1 MALVWHRMME
11 KFSFQQKKVCFLNIG
26 YVTFII
32 PRKEKATT
40 ILVHCMSDGF
50 DRWAPYNSAL
60 CRSVWWP
67 DGPFSQSGRPRR
79 IQSDGG
85 QSWMSDPQGCGLGPG
100 KWWPRMSLEHRS
112 EDSEALWTSLS
123 PLTRLR
129 GKSLYSSSQ
138 NLGGKNRWLPLVWP
152 QGGGRDVSS
161 EGYLVLKCPMERTEQ
176 SLWECFSLDCISL
189 VSQNV

>member
-50 DRWAPYNSAL
+50 DRWAPSNSAL

-67 DGPFSQSGRPRR
+67 DEPFSQSGRPRR

-123 PLTRLR
+123 PLTQVDIGIITFKGKKPIFFFPEFRWEESMTSSRLTSGWRKGCLFR
-129 GKSLYSSSQ
+129 GVSGIKMP
-138 NLGGKNRWLPLVWP
+138 NGANWTVLV
-152 QGGGRDVSS
+152 G
-161 EGYLVLKCPMERTEQ
+161 M
-176 SLWECFSLDCISL
+176 F
-189 VSQNV
+189 